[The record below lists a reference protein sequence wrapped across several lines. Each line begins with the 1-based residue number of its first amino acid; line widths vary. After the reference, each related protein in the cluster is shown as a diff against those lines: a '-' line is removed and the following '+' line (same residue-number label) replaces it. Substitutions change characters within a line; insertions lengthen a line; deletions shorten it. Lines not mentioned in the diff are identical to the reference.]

1 MPKPQ
6 LAQHTRP
13 PRRARAHVLAR
24 QHRAG
29 GTVQGRGFDGLLK
42 LESLGVKTPSQQT
55 ALSLAN
61 THVKSSNRADKAGA
75 ASSVK
80 SNQFAYDDE
89 NCLTEVTGT
98 STQIKLPGQKCEL
111 IPKGGLVCK

>member
-1 MPKPQ
+1 M
-6 LAQHTRP
+6 
-13 PRRARAHVLAR
+13 HVLTR

-29 GTVQGRGFDGLLK
+29 APWKTAALTACSIW
-42 LESLGVKTPSQQT
+42 SLGVKTPCQQT

-61 THVKSSNRADKAGA
+61 TRVKSSNRADKAGA

-80 SNQFAYDDE
+80 NNQYACDDE
-89 NCLTEVTGT
+89 NRLTEVTGT